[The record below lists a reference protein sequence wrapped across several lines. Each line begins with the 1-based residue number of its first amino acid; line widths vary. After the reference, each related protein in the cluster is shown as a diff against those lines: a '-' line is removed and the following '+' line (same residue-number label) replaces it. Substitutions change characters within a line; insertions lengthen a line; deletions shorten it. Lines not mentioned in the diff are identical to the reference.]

1 MRMIPQKI
9 RMVEVIR
16 RNTLLMFRNLM
27 TMIIMTMI
35 IMMIKM
41 KIIKVMTNGYKLLM
55 LKSLMMMMRI
65 RGG

>member
-9 RMVEVIR
+9 RIVEVIR
-16 RNTLLMFRNLM
+16 RNTLLMFRNL
-27 TMIIMTMI
+27 MTMI

-55 LKSLMMMMRI
+55 LGSLMMMMRI

>member
-9 RMVEVIR
+9 RIVEVIR

-27 TMIIMTMI
+27 TMIIV
-35 IMMIKM
+35 MIKI
-41 KIIKVMTNGYKLLM
+41 KIIKVMTYGYKLLM
-55 LKSLMMMMRI
+55 LRSLMIMMRI

>member
-9 RMVEVIR
+9 RIVEVIR
-16 RNTLLMFRNLM
+16 RNTLLMFRNL
-27 TMIIMTMI
+27 MTMI

>member
-9 RMVEVIR
+9 RIVEVIR
-16 RNTLLMFRNLM
+16 RNTLLMFRNL
-27 TMIIMTMI
+27 MTMI

-55 LKSLMMMMRI
+55 LGSLIIMMMI

>member
-9 RMVEVIR
+9 RIVEVIR

-27 TMIIMTMI
+27 TMIIV
-35 IMMIKM
+35 MIKI
-41 KIIKVMTNGYKLLM
+41 KIIKVMTYGYKLLM
-55 LKSLMMMMRI
+55 LRSPVMMMRI

>member
-9 RMVEVIR
+9 RIVEVIR

-27 TMIIMTMI
+27 I
-35 IMMIKM
+35 IMMIKI
-41 KIIKVMTNGYKLLM
+41 KIIKVMTYGYKLLM
-55 LKSLMMMMRI
+55 LRSLMIMMRI

>member
-9 RMVEVIR
+9 RIVEVIR

-27 TMIIMTMI
+27 TMIIM
-35 IMMIKM
+35 MIKM
-41 KIIKVMTNGYKLLM
+41 KIIKVMTYGYKLLM
-55 LKSLMMMMRI
+55 LRSLMIMMRI

>member
-9 RMVEVIR
+9 RIVEVIR

-27 TMIIMTMI
+27 TMIIM
-35 IMMIKM
+35 MIKI
-41 KIIKVMTNGYKLLM
+41 KIIKVMTYGYKLLM
-55 LKSLMMMMRI
+55 PRSLMMMMRT

>member
-27 TMIIMTMI
+27 TMIIM
-35 IMMIKM
+35 MIKM

-55 LKSLMMMMRI
+55 LRSLMMMMRI

>member
-9 RMVEVIR
+9 RIVDVIR

-27 TMIIMTMI
+27 TMIIM
-35 IMMIKM
+35 MIKI
-41 KIIKVMTNGYKLLM
+41 KIIKVMTYGYKLLM
-55 LKSLMMMMRI
+55 LRSLMMMMRI

>member
-27 TMIIMTMI
+27 TMIIM
-35 IMMIKM
+35 MIKI
-41 KIIKVMTNGYKLLM
+41 KIIKVMTYGYKLLM
-55 LKSLMMMMRI
+55 LRSLMMMMRT

>member
-16 RNTLLMFRNLM
+16 RNTLLMFRNL
-27 TMIIMTMI
+27 MTMI

>member
-9 RMVEVIR
+9 RIVEVIR

-27 TMIIMTMI
+27 TMIIM
-35 IMMIKM
+35 MIKM
-41 KIIKVMTNGYKLLM
+41 KIIKVMTDGYKLLM
-55 LKSLMMMMRI
+55 IGSLMIMMRI

>member
-9 RMVEVIR
+9 RIVDVIR
-16 RNTLLMFRNLM
+16 RNTLLMFRNL
-27 TMIIMTMI
+27 MTMI

>member
-27 TMIIMTMI
+27 TMIIM
-35 IMMIKM
+35 MIKINM
-41 KIIKVMTNGYKLLM
+41 IKVMTYGYKLLM
-55 LKSLMMMMRI
+55 LRSLMMMMRI

>member
-1 MRMIPQKI
+1 MWYQLMRMIPQKI

-27 TMIIMTMI
+27 TMIIM
-35 IMMIKM
+35 MIKI
-41 KIIKVMTNGYKLLM
+41 KIIKVMTYGYKLLM
-55 LKSLMMMMRI
+55 LRSLMMMMRI

>member
-27 TMIIMTMI
+27 TMIIM
-35 IMMIKM
+35 MIKM

-55 LKSLMMMMRI
+55 LGSLMIMMRI

>member
-9 RMVEVIR
+9 RIVEVIR

-27 TMIIMTMI
+27 TMIIM
-35 IMMIKM
+35 MIKM
-41 KIIKVMTNGYKLLM
+41 KIIKVMTYGYKLLM
-55 LKSLMMMMRI
+55 LGSLIIMMRI

>member
-27 TMIIMTMI
+27 I

-41 KIIKVMTNGYKLLM
+41 KIIKVMTNGYTLLM
-55 LKSLMMMMRI
+55 LRSLMIMMRI

>member
-27 TMIIMTMI
+27 TMIIM
-35 IMMIKM
+35 MIKM
-41 KIIKVMTNGYKLLM
+41 KIIKVMTYGYKLLM
-55 LKSLMMMMRI
+55 LRSLMIMMRI

>member
-27 TMIIMTMI
+27 TMIIV
-35 IMMIKM
+35 MIKI
-41 KIIKVMTNGYKLLM
+41 KIIKVMTYGYKLLM
-55 LKSLMMMMRI
+55 VRSLMIMMRI

>member
-27 TMIIMTMI
+27 TMIIT
-35 IMMIKM
+35 MIKM
-41 KIIKVMTNGYKLLM
+41 KMIKVMTYGYKLLV
-55 LKSLMMMMRI
+55 LRRLMMMMRI

>member
-9 RMVEVIR
+9 RIVEVIR

-27 TMIIMTMI
+27 TMIIM
-35 IMMIKM
+35 MIKI
-41 KIIKVMTNGYKLLM
+41 KIIKVMTYGYKLLM
-55 LKSLMMMMRI
+55 LRSLMMMMRI

>member
-1 MRMIPQKI
+1 MWYQLMRMIPQKI

-16 RNTLLMFRNLM
+16 RNTLLMFRNL
-27 TMIIMTMI
+27 MTMI

>member
-27 TMIIMTMI
+27 SIMI
-35 IMMIKM
+35 IMMIKI
-41 KIIKVMTNGYKLLM
+41 KIIKVMTYGYILLM
-55 LKSLMMMMRI
+55 LRGLMIMMRI

>member
-27 TMIIMTMI
+27 TMIIM
-35 IMMIKM
+35 MIKI
-41 KIIKVMTNGYKLLM
+41 KIIKVMTYGYKLLM
-55 LKSLMMMMRI
+55 LRSLMMMMRI